1 VTDSRQHQ
9 GESGYGPS
17 SQPPQLSEVP
27 PGEDDQFHGAPP
39 WERASSWEVNSEWQD
54 PSPGS
59 GDGDAADDAAGD
71 AAPRPP
77 VTATETLTASETLT
91 ATETLTAPE
100 TPTATEKP
108 SQSDGAIE
116 PHREEPVPRGWS
128 KHLAGLIWLSVGV
141 GLCLDAGALA
151 ESARDKTG
159 AAEGLFW
166 LAILVPFLAQAVVL
180 LAARPSARLRGLA
193 IVLVGVYPT
202 IIYRLL
208 SPLVLYNYDEHL
220 HQRELVDLLQ
230 GGGLFKPNPLLPIGP
245 YYPGLE
251 LFTGTVV
258 RLTGLSSIVA
268 INLVP
273 VLCRLLF
280 ILALYFIAITVVR
293 SKRAASLAVL
303 LYAAS
308 PEYFNFT
315 SKFAYETIAL
325 TLAMGAVLIIRRAQ
339 FETTARARRRL
350 MVLAD
355 IALVATVISHHVT
368 SWITLAFLVAWS
380 IVSPPSRRK
389 VVVQAT
395 AVMAIVVVVWTAAII
410 GKLSGYLGP
419 VFGGAVSNLSGV
431 LGHGSGGQLF
441 TQTTG
446 YVNPE
451 WQRLLLVV
459 YAVLCTIGAI
469 VYGGRVLLRAIRSR
483 EYRAAGMG
491 LLALTYPW
499 TLAAHFVPQAAQIGD
514 RASAFFFLPFA
525 LCVSVGVIQDRRKFW
540 PTPTLAAKGAIVA
553 LIGLI
558 SIVYLGGLILGAGAS
573 SLILPGSY
581 AVESDNRSQDPIT
594 LAAVQWAST
603 HIAPGSRIMADR
615 APSNLFASEDRLW
628 PVIADEGKLGPAY
641 LYFSS
646 TWGAYQ
652 TELVKG
658 LNINYIYVDTR
669 LATNW
674 PEVGSYF
681 YTGEEPTETRL
692 TSADLAKFAHEP
704 GLKAVFHLGPV
715 TIYSTPG
722 FHVSQAPSGYTGNRS
737 MGLGTIG
744 DFVLGVLLVG
754 IIFALRSRLRWV
766 KTTAREAGAVGTAV
780 AVMAVTIIVAAVLF
794 ELRLIPGPAFSVGA
808 IGAVVVGAIIGRA
821 RGRHVPLPRFSLSA
835 LLRPLT
841 VVDVLLTVVGVLLA
855 IVGIVLAVRVSWEID
870 LTQVNTLLRSVA
882 SR

>member
-1 VTDSRQHQ
+1 MTDSRQHQ
-9 GESGYGPS
+9 GESGYGGY
-17 SQPPQLSEVP
+17 SQPPQLRESLP
-27 PGEDDQFHGAPP
+27 DEDDQFHGVPP
-39 WERASSWEVNSEWQD
+39 WDKDPGSEDNSEWQD
-54 PSPGS
+54 RNLGS
-59 GDGDAADDAAGD
+59 GDGDT
-71 AAPRPP
+71 APRPP
-77 VTATETLTASETLT
+77 LT
-91 ATETLTAPE
+91 ATK
-100 TPTATEKP
+100 KP
-108 SQSDGAIE
+108 SRSDGAFE
-116 PHREEPVPRGWS
+116 RHREQVVPRRSS
-128 KHLAGLIWLSVGV
+128 KHLAGLIWLSIGV

-151 ESARDKTG
+151 ESVRDRTD

-166 LAILVPFLAQAVVL
+166 IAILLPFIVQAVVL
-180 LAARPSARLRGLA
+180 LAAQPSTRLRVLTIA
-193 IVLVGVYPT
+193 LVGVYPT

-230 GGGLFKPNPLLPIGP
+230 GGGLFKTNPLLPIGP

-251 LFTGTVV
+251 FFTGTVV
-258 RLTGLSSIVA
+258 RLTGLSSIIA

-293 SKRAASLAVL
+293 SERAASLAAL

-308 PEYFNFT
+308 PEFFNFT

-325 TLAMGAVLIIRRAQ
+325 TLAMGAVLLIRRAQ
-339 FETTARARRRL
+339 FKTGSAARRL
-350 MVLAD
+350 TVLAD
-355 IALVATVISHHVT
+355 ITLVATVISHHVT

-380 IVSPPSRRK
+380 LVSPPGRRK
-389 VVVQAT
+389 AVVQAT
-395 AVMAIVVVVWTAAII
+395 AVMGFAVVVWTAAII
-410 GKLSGYLGP
+410 GKLTGYLGP
-419 VFGGAVSNLSGV
+419 VFGGALSNLTGI
-431 LGHGSGGQLF
+431 LGRGSGGQLF
-441 TQTTG
+441 SQTTG

-451 WQRLLLVV
+451 WQRLLLIL
-459 YAVLCTIGAI
+459 YAVLCTIAAI
-469 VYGGRVLLRAIRSR
+469 VYGGTVLLRAIRSHD
-483 EYRAAGMG
+483 YPALGMG

-499 TLAAHFVPQAAQIGD
+499 TLAAHFVPEAAQIGD

-525 LCVSVGVIQDRRKFW
+525 LCVSLGVVQDQRRFW
-540 PTPTLAAKGAIVA
+540 PVRTMAAKCAVVA
-553 LIGLI
+553 LIGLT

-581 AVESDNRSQDPIT
+581 VVESDNRSQDPIT
-594 LAAVQWAST
+594 LAAVKWAST
-603 HIAPGSRIMADR
+603 HIAPGSRIIADG

-628 PVIADEGKLGPAY
+628 PVIASEGKLGPAY
-641 LYFSS
+641 MYFSS

-652 TELVKG
+652 TELVKD
-658 LNINYIYVDTR
+658 LNINYIFVDTR

-674 PEVGSYF
+674 PEGGSYF
-681 YTGEEPTETRL
+681 YTGEEPTEERL

-704 GLKAVFHLGPV
+704 GLKVVFHLGPV

-722 FHVSQAPSGYTGNRS
+722 FHVSQAPSGYTGTRS

-766 KTTAREAGAVGTAV
+766 KTAARDAGAVGTAV
-780 AVMAVTIIVAAVLF
+780 AVMGVTIMVAAVLF

-808 IGAVVVGAIIGRA
+808 IGAMVVGVVIDRA
-821 RGRHVPLPRFSLSA
+821 RGRRLTLPRFSLSGCF
-835 LLRPLT
+835 RPLT
-841 VVDVLLTVVGVLLA
+841 VLGILLA
-855 IVGIVLAVRVSWEID
+855 IVGIVLAVRVSWEVD
-870 LTQVNTLLRSVA
+870 VTQVITLLQSVG